1 MDCDIQGLLQ
11 YNSFINMGNAILTT
25 IAIPLTIFNMNEF
38 GLVFTKPSMTSP
50 YLNIVVI
57 PHKLTMKNIK

>member
-1 MDCDIQGLLQ
+1 
-11 YNSFINMGNAILTT
+11 MGNAILTT